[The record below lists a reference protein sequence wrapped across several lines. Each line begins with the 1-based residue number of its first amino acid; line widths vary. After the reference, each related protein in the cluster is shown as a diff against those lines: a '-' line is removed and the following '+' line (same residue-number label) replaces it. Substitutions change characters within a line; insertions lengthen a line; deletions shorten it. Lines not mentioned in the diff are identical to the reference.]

1 MTIRVAIHHKTH
13 YSFDRAVNIQ
23 PHIVRLRPAPHSRT
37 PVTSYSFKALPGDHF
52 INWQQDPFGNY
63 QARLVFNKKATHLS
77 FEVEVIADLT
87 VYNPF
92 DFFVDSYAEN
102 YPFTYEAQ
110 LKKELH
116 PYLRKTRKSTLLDE
130 WIEHNVPKTKTI
142 AKVVLWS
149 AR

>member
-102 YPFTYEAQ
+102 YPFTYEARHRGGTLIIDQ
-110 LKKELH
+110 SVEVVYRLRSPGH
-116 PYLRKTRKSTLLDE
+116 PMMPPPD
-130 WIEHNVPKTKTI
+130 
-142 AKVVLWS
+142 
-149 AR
+149 